1 MIGTNRDL
9 ALMQDLLDREILM
22 LRTMAKGGVEGVWLD
37 HRLAALYR
45 QRVSVCAALVNR
57 RIEASNKVVVFARW
71 VSGNGALGA
80 ADAGCDRQTMPPGE
94 GWRRQ
99 SPL

>member
-9 ALMQDLLDREILM
+9 AAMQKLLDREILQ
-22 LRTMAKGGVEGVWLD
+22 LK
-37 HRLAALYR
+37 RLASGGAKPGLLEHRVASLCR
-45 QRVSVCAALVNR
+45 QRVAVCAALVNR

-71 VSGNGALGA
+71 VSGNGALGG
-80 ADAGCDRQTMPPGE
+80 ADAGDNGETMPLGE

-99 SPL
+99 TPL

>member
-9 ALMQDLLDREILM
+9 AAMQELLDREILRLKRM
-22 LRTMAKGGVEGVWLD
+22 PSSAPEGTWIEG
-37 HRLAALYR
+37 RLSSVCR
-45 QRVSVCAALVNR
+45 QRIAVCAALVNR
-57 RIEASNKVVVFARW
+57 RIEASNKVVVFSRW
-71 VSGNGALGA
+71 VSGNGALG
-80 ADAGCDRQTMPPGE
+80 GGDRETMALGE